1 MKTNKKNIIIP
12 ALMMAVGLGLV
23 GSISGTV
30 AWYQYSTRVTAAYIG
45 TSAKATENLQIK
57 AISAD
62 GTKDSITAQVAD
74 GYFQDLTS
82 TQVSAVID
90 GATAKYGTELAPIT
104 TGELAKNAA
113 LPATLKG
120 NPIYQYPAT
129 SQWADATIANYVQ
142 FKLSF
147 RVQDIDGGSSAAYLA
162 KNVYLT
168 DVTIMDNSEN
178 STLDLSDAVRVHIS
192 APGAA
197 STAVNALFS
206 KNGGNTNVYGALDLN
221 NDGEYDSEAGYEW
234 DTGLTQLVYGDNN
247 KVQAA
252 YKADGSDSDTIIATD
267 TSATL
272 TGGTALCKTN
282 ADGSDVEV
290 TVTIWLE
297 GWQKLDHPQTGNKE
311 ASASESAVWD
321 AETYI
326 GKKFNVGLR
335 FAVQP
340 VGVADY

>member
-1 MKTNKKNIIIP
+1 
-12 ALMMAVGLGLV
+12 MMAVGLGLV

-62 GTKDSITAQVAD
+62 GTKDSITTAVTD

-82 TQVSAVID
+82 TQISAVID
-90 GATAKYGTELAPIT
+90 GATAKYGTALAPIT
-104 TGELAKNAA
+104 TGEQAKDAA
-113 LPATLKG
+113 LSSSLKG
-120 NPIYQYPAT
+120 NPIYQYAST

-147 RVQDIDGGSSAAYLA
+147 RVQDIDGGSSAAYLE

-168 DVTIMDNSEN
+168 NVTIMDNSAN
-178 STLDLSDAVRVHIS
+178 SSLDLSDAVRVHIS
-192 APGAA
+192 NGLTGT
-197 STAVNALFS
+197 SAVNALFS
-206 KNGGNTNVYGALDLN
+206 KSGADTNVYGNLDLN
-221 NDGEYDSEAGYEW
+221 NDGEYDKTAGYEW
-234 DTGLTQLVYGDNN
+234 DTSSTTIMYGDNE
-247 KVQAA
+247 KKQTA
-252 YKADGSDSDTIIATD
+252 YAVNDSAVVADDTN
-267 TSATL
+267 ATL
-272 TGGTALCKTN
+272 TGGKAFCKT
-282 ADGSDVEV
+282 ASDGTDVTL

-297 GWQKLDHPQTGNKE
+297 GWQKLDVAPAGNKDKGT
-311 ASASESAVWD
+311 SGSDESPVWD
-321 AETYI
+321 AATYI
-326 GKKFNVGLR
+326 NKKFNVGLR